1 MTRKEFVERL
11 FGEKLFTVNNYAL
24 LAGAEKGCQGF
35 ECVDNANLGCSGC
48 KYYGFWNKEV
58 SLAELYANL
67 STSDAGKML
76 YKGFLNSIYG
86 SHASNTNDTNQLY
99 LFSAGWKAFPRHF
112 NFIPSSALVEILSD
126 GADNGFEFKL
136 SNSTLYYREKD
147 YANTDSA
154 QDVD

>member
-1 MTRKEFVERL
+1 MTRKAFIEKIL
-11 FGEKLFTVNNYAL
+11 NIKLFANGTL
-24 LAGAEKGCQGF
+24 QEK
-35 ECVDNANLGCSGC
+35 ELGCFGFDCEGHGC
-48 KYYGFWNKEV
+48 DECSHKGFWNKEV

-86 SHASNTNDTNQLY
+86 ASITNDTNKLY
-99 LFSAGWKAFPRHF
+99 LLSTGWKTFPRHF

-147 YANTDSA
+147 YANTDST
-154 QDVD
+154 QDID